1 MKYNWYKTLQKK
13 KGQERDTAIIYE
25 ILDQTESLFMQYVCL
40 KTK

>member
-25 ILDQTESLFMQYVCL
+25 ILHQTESLMQYVCL